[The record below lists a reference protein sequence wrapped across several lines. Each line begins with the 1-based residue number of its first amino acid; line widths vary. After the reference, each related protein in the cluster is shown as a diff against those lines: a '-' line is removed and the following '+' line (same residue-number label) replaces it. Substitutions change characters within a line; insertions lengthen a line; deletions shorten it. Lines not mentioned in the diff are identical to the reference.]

1 MLNEMARKI
10 QKPLSKEQKRLL
22 IALLLGDGT
31 ISSNYVFKLSHSTD
45 QREYLEWKVGLL
57 NKLGIKNNGI
67 KEYTSS
73 CGYNKGKGVLYSQ
86 MSLHSTIKA
95 LRRSVYIPKKTFTRN
110 LLNWL
115 NEQGLAIWFLDDG
128 FININESEQ
137 RHGSTQRNI
146 RISTCVDKETC
157 NMIIQYFKEVWNIEF
172 RPYVEKSKLFSIATK
187 TNEDSNKFI
196 EIVKPYVEQVPS
208 LLYKIRDSLTK
219 KEFIAQ
225 QNVVSE
231 ARDTQK

>member
-1 MLNEMARKI
+1 MARKI

-22 IALLLGDGT
+22 IALLIGDGT
-31 ISSNYVFKLSHSTD
+31 ISSNYVFKLSHSAD
-45 QREYLEWKVGLL
+45 QREYLEWKVELL

-67 KEYTSS
+67 KEYISS
-73 CGYNKGKGVLYSQ
+73 CGYNKGKGVIYSQ

-115 NEQGLAIWFLDDG
+115 DEQGLAIWFMDDG

-146 RISTCVDKETC
+146 RISTCVDEETC
-157 NMIIQYFKEVWNIEF
+157 SMIIRYFKEKWNVEF
-172 RPYVEKSKLFSIATK
+172 RPFLEKSKLYSIATR
-187 TNEDSNKFI
+187 TNEDSDKFI
-196 EIVKPYVEQVPS
+196 SIVKPYVEQVSS

-219 KEFIAQ
+219 AEFIAQ
-225 QNVVSE
+225 QNAVPKCE
-231 ARDTQK
+231 TL